1 MDGET
6 LSGSGA
12 KCMGD
17 STRLKGWV
25 SWGVNLHGLRHY
37 KEEVATRERER
48 DVGGGKGWEQGIFL
62 Q

>member
-1 MDGET
+1 
-6 LSGSGA
+6 
-12 KCMGD
+12 MGD